1 MNDDSARTTLRDR
14 LNLGKMVRLNYL
26 LGKFGIFIALLCLLI
41 VFAILSP
48 IFMSLGNLRNIL
60 IQSGTNAIIAAGMT
74 FVIISGEIDLSVGSV
89 VALTSV
95 IGARVM
101 SNSGYT
107 FPGIVVILLAGM
119 LLGAFNG
126 AIVAYLGLPSFIV
139 TLSALWLF
147 RGTAYVY
154 TEGQAIVG
162 LPESFRTLASE
173 SLLGIPNIVWLIAVT
188 YLIAHIILS
197 KTTLG
202 RKIYAVGDN
211 RESARLSGINVKTIK
226 ASVFVISGFCA
237 ALGGLVLASRLNSGQ
252 PVAGITFELSAIA
265 AAVIGGTS
273 LTKGGVGGVAG
284 TLIGAVF
291 IAALQNGLVILNV
304 TSFWQQVFTGAV
316 VLVAVAIDK
325 YRKRVAIP

>member
-1 MNDDSARTTLRDR
+1 MIAR
-14 LNLGKMVRLNYL
+14 NKINYVL
-26 LGKFGIFIALLCLLI
+26 SNFGIFIGLFVLLA

-48 IFMSLGNLRNIL
+48 IFLSVGNLRNIF
-60 IQSGTNAIIAAGMT
+60 IQSGTNAIIAVGMT

-89 VALTSV
+89 VALSSV
-95 IGARVM
+95 VGAQLM
-101 SNSGYT
+101 KDTGSTFWGY
-107 FPGIVVILLAGM
+107 IVILAMGVV
-119 LLGAFNG
+119 LGLFNG
-126 AIVAYLGLPSFIV
+126 SIIAYLGLPSFIV

-162 LPESFRTLASE
+162 LPEAFRNLASQ
-173 SLLGIPNIVWLIAVT
+173 SLLGIPNIVWLIVLV
-188 YLIAHIILS
+188 YVLAHIVLS
-197 KTTLG
+197 KTTIG

-211 RESARLSGINVKTIK
+211 QEASRLSGINVKAVK
-226 ASVFVISGFCA
+226 MSVFGISGLCA
-237 ALGGLVLASRLNSGQ
+237 ALGGIVLASRLNSGQ

-273 LTKGGVGGVAG
+273 LTKGGVGGVIG
-284 TLIGAVF
+284 TLVGALF

-325 YRKRVAIP
+325 YRKRSVN

>member
-1 MNDDSARTTLRDR
+1 MIAR
-14 LNLGKMVRLNYL
+14 NKINYVL
-26 LGKFGIFIALLCLLI
+26 SNFGIFIGLFVLLA

-48 IFMSLGNLRNIL
+48 IFLSVGNLRNIF
-60 IQSGTNAIIAAGMT
+60 IQSGTNAIIAVGMT

-89 VALTSV
+89 VALSSV
-95 IGARVM
+95 VGAQLM
-101 SNSGYT
+101 KDTGSTFWGY
-107 FPGIVVILLAGM
+107 VVILAMGVV
-119 LLGAFNG
+119 LGLFNG
-126 AIVAYLGLPSFIV
+126 SIIAYLGLPSFIV

-162 LPESFRTLASE
+162 LPEAFRNLASQ
-173 SLLGIPNIVWLIAVT
+173 SLLGIPNIVWLIVLV
-188 YLIAHIILS
+188 YVLAHIVLS
-197 KTTLG
+197 KTTIG

-211 RESARLSGINVKTIK
+211 QEASRLSGINVKAVK
-226 ASVFVISGFCA
+226 MSVFGISGLCA
-237 ALGGLVLASRLNSGQ
+237 ALGGIVLASRLNSGQ

-273 LTKGGVGGVAG
+273 LTKGGVGGVIG
-284 TLIGAVF
+284 TLVGALF

-325 YRKRVAIP
+325 YRKRSVN

>member
-1 MNDDSARTTLRDR
+1 MNTDTPQLIQNNKKSLISIR
-14 LNLGKMVRLNYL
+14 YL
-26 LGKFGIFIALLCLLI
+26 LENFGIFIGLFVLLM

-48 IFMSLGNLRNIL
+48 IFLSIGNLRNIL

-101 SNSGYT
+101 TLTEST
-107 FPGIVVILLAGM
+107 WLGILVMLLIGIA
-119 LLGAFNG
+119 LGAFNG
-126 AIVAYLGLPSFIV
+126 TIVAYLGMPSFIV

-147 RGTAYVY
+147 RGFAYVY

-162 LPESFRTLASE
+162 LPESFRSLASG
-173 SLLGIPNIVWLIAVT
+173 SFLRIPNIVLLILLV
-188 YLIAHIILS
+188 YGVAHVMLS
-197 KTTLG
+197 RTTIG
-202 RKIYAVGDN
+202 RKIHAIGDN
-211 RESARLSGINVKTIK
+211 QEAARLSGINVRAVKTY
-226 ASVFVISGFCA
+226 VFMISGFCA
-237 ALGGLVLASRLNSGQ
+237 AFGGMVLASRLNSGQ

-273 LTKGGVGGVAG
+273 LTKGGVGGVIG
-284 TLIGAVF
+284 TLVGAVF
-291 IAALQNGLVILNV
+291 IAALQNGLVLLNV

-325 YRKRVAIP
+325 YRKRISPSASG